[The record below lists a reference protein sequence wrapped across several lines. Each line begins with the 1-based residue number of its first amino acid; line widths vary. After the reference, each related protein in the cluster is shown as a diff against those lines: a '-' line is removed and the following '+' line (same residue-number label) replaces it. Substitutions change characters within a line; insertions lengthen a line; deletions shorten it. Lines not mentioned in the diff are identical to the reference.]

1 MTFCTRMG
9 HCSFIHGSNEERAA
23 ARGPEKHI
31 HQEDKRQRHARG
43 EKQGKQWLQP
53 GFPKGGGRAHGRC
66 KRSASNNTT
75 RQAPAQS
82 AQRRQMLGR
91 WESQGCSRGEREPH
105 HHGPLLLVQ
114 SPHTQLHYAVVRPL
128 PLYLPS
134 HSGGHHDHFCH
145 PGSASCSAV
154 LDLVFS
160 CAPLFVVLVVLVG
173 NLGIQYLEAVQ
184 LPSAVLRTDN
194 SHCRHDFLASKYRG
208 DSAKSWE
215 GEGGKWANQA
225 KRRKPQH
232 RRGK

>member
-1 MTFCTRMG
+1 MG

-145 PGSASCSAV
+145 PGSASCSAGLGLV
-154 LDLVFS
+154 LR
-160 CAPLFVVLVVLVG
+160 CAPVLLSLLCWWKQGDTVDGPASSDHRGVG
-173 NLGIQYLEAVQ
+173 FENRQWSVCHKTSVCLSVF
-184 LPSAVLRTDN
+184 T
-194 SHCRHDFLASKYRG
+194 
-208 DSAKSWE
+208 E
-215 GEGGKWANQA
+215 GTHGGEKLIFA
-225 KRRKPQH
+225 H
-232 RRGK
+232 L